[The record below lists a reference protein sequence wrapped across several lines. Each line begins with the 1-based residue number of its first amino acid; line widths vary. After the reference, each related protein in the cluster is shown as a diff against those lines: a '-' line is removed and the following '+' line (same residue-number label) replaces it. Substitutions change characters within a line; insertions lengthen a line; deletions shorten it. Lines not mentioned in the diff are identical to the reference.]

1 MMPFIPL
8 MQEFEM
14 KEHAVKRH
22 LVRRAFLVAR
32 ASFLKNNESS
42 AYTPLITI
50 DITPLTESDD
60 IAVSVYDERTRCGAP
75 ICTAIDSKIAE
86 QEEYSFNLLDKFCKN
101 EFTQELIKYGLYFS
115 RFYDKCSISKN
126 KNYHPGF
133 NIFVSKIKNFKKEE
147 KGFWSKETI
156 KNQAKLFKRF
166 GPERCEDEIVDIVF
180 SIDYDLF
187 IKNYVDTGMYE
198 KIEYNETFIPGAA
211 INDLNVNELTHM
223 FMEYLEKDHKDIRIL

>member
-8 MQEFEM
+8 MKEFEM

-32 ASFLKNNESS
+32 ASFLKNNERSK
-42 AYTPLITI
+42 YQPLIAI

-60 IAVSVYDERTRCGAP
+60 IAISIYDEKTQYSSSIGLGKREMEQVE
-75 ICTAIDSKIAE
+75 TAF
-86 QEEYSFNLLDKFCKN
+86 YLLDRFCKN

-115 RFYDKCSISKN
+115 RFYDRSSIFKN
-126 KNYHPGF
+126 ENYRPGF
-133 NIFVSKIKNFKKEE
+133 NIFISKIKNFKKEE

-156 KNQAKLFKRF
+156 KEQAKLFKRF
-166 GPERCEDEIVDIVF
+166 GPERCEDEIIDIVF

-198 KIEYNETFIPGAA
+198 RIDYNETFIPGAA

>member
-22 LVRRAFLVAR
+22 LARRAFLVAR
-32 ASFLKNNESS
+32 ASFLKNNEHLK
-42 AYTPLITI
+42 YTPLIAI

-60 IAVSVYDERTRCGAP
+60 IAVSIYDERTLYSSP
-75 ICTAIDSKIAE
+75 IALGEREEEQVETAF
-86 QEEYSFNLLDKFCKN
+86 YLLDKFCKN
-101 EFTQELIKYGLYFS
+101 EFTQELIKSGLYFS

-133 NIFVSKIKNFKKEE
+133 NVFISKIKNFKKEE

-156 KNQAKLFKRF
+156 KEQAKLFKRF
-166 GPERCEDEIVDIVF
+166 GPERCEDEIIDIVF

-187 IKNYVDTGMYE
+187 IKNYVDAGMYE
-198 KIEYNETFIPGAA
+198 KIDYNETFIPGAA
-211 INDLNVNELTHM
+211 INDLNVNELTRM

>member
-32 ASFLKNNESS
+32 AAFLKNNERS

-60 IAVSVYDERTRCGAP
+60 IAISIYDERT
-75 ICTAIDSKIAE
+75 
-86 QEEYSFNLLDKFCKN
+86 QYSSSIGLGRREMDQVEISFYLLDKFCKN
-101 EFTQELIKYGLYFS
+101 EFTQELIKSGLYFS
-115 RFYDKCSISKN
+115 RFYDRSSISKN
-126 KNYHPGF
+126 ENYHPGF
-133 NIFVSKIKNFKKEE
+133 NVFVSKIKNFKKEE
-147 KGFWSKETI
+147 KTFWSKESI
-156 KNQAKLFKRF
+156 KEQAKLFRRF
-166 GPERCEDEIVDIVF
+166 GPERCEEEIIDIIF

-187 IKNYVDTGMYE
+187 IKNYVDTLMYDR
-198 KIEYNETFIPGAA
+198 IDYNETFIPGAA

-223 FMEYLEKDHKDIRIL
+223 FMEYLQKDNKDIRIL